1 MTFTILSRLA
11 RVWVTLGY
19 AAALITVSTVL
30 LDLGPRVR
38 EQVVKQV
45 STNLH
50 NLAHGNLASLFSSAF
65 VTDAGPI
72 YYWLPGL
79 VCLLAL
85 AELIWRSGRLAIV
98 FVTGHIGATLLV
110 AMGLTAAIEFGWLPL
125 SLSRASDVGVSYGA
139 VAVLGALTAA
149 IPRRWRLAWIGW
161 WVPAAIASA
170 IMASDFTNIGHAVA
184 LVLGMLIATRLA
196 GPAHWTQIRYALLSV
211 SATFGFLLLAHSGWS
226 ALIVAIVG
234 ALGVL
239 ATELITRSPM
249 VRRPPPKVT
258 LAAAAAGAEQLTV
271 PLLDAISR
279 PKCAVEVLG
288 AADPASQ
295 LAARGTRDSTSR

>member
-1 MTFTILSRLA
+1 MTVSILSGLA
-11 RVWVTLGY
+11 RVRMTLGY
-19 AAALITVSTVL
+19 AAALVTVSSVL

-38 EQVVKQV
+38 KQVVGQV

-50 NLAHGNLASLFSSAF
+50 NLAHGNLATLFGSAF

-98 FVTGHIGATLLV
+98 FATGHIGATLLV
-110 AMGLTAAIEFGWLPL
+110 AMGLTAAIELGWLPL

-149 IPRRWRLAWIGW
+149 IPRRWRPAWIGW
-161 WVPAAIASA
+161 WVPAGIASA
-170 IMASDFTNIGHAVA
+170 IVASNFTNVGHAVA
-184 LVLGMLIATRLA
+184 LVLGMLVATRLA
-196 GPAHWTQIRYALLSV
+196 GPVHWTRMRCALLSV
-211 SATFGFLLLAHSGWS
+211 SATFGFLMLAHGGWS
-226 ALIVAIVG
+226 ALVAAIAG

-239 ATELITRSPM
+239 AAGLITRSPM
-249 VRRPPPKVT
+249 VRRPLPK
-258 LAAAAAGAEQLTV
+258 AA
-271 PLLDAISR
+271 
-279 PKCAVEVLG
+279 
-288 AADPASQ
+288 
-295 LAARGTRDSTSR
+295 LAARQPVLNS